1 MPTPYSYVHVYA
13 DIWLQD
19 TTVAELEHFA
29 SDEEL
34 TAMCIL
40 LARRLPD
47 KQAATHFL
55 QRWVSGRIMRWIL
68 AGGLARRGV
77 PSETF
82 CPALVH
88 PAYSTY
94 ST

>member
-1 MPTPYSYVHVYA
+1 VPTPYSYVHVYA

-55 QRWVSGRIMRWIL
+55 QRWDRGRITRWMPADGR
-68 AGGLARRGV
+68 AGLGLRNASFCAARVTTLGR
-77 PSETF
+77 T
-82 CPALVH
+82 
-88 PAYSTY
+88 
-94 ST
+94 